1 MAIRDAWRGSDLYL
15 SVRPL
20 AAYFI
25 MGGRIYQSP
34 DVYTLLSNRL
44 VRELPRTVDSRSL
57 LSHAADLP
65 AISANLIG
73 YAPPVSAGIHPQ
85 DRFCVADQGGSR

>member
-44 VRELPRTVDSRSL
+44 VSPLLFLSEIILLILDLNVVASL
-57 LSHAADLP
+57 LLRVFLIVLDLHVVW
-65 AISANLIG
+65 ILLI
-73 YAPPVSAGIHPQ
+73 
-85 DRFCVADQGGSR
+85 FL